1 MNKTIIKLKNIS
13 KSFCECS
20 ILNDINLQLLE
31 SDTVGIIG
39 ASGTGKTTLMNI
51 IGLLEYPDS
60 GEIYWGKDSPLT
72 LSKKS
77 VNQVRGKIF
86 GFVFQ
91 NHTLISE
98 LNVIDNILL
107 PVKMHGNIKQ
117 SDLIFADNLL
127 NRVGLL
133 DHKFSKI
140 STLSGGE
147 KQRISIVRALIN
159 HPHVIL
165 ADEPTGN
172 LDENNANE
180 VIHSMLDLC
189 KFARTSLLLITHN
202 NCLSK
207 LMNRR
212 YILSNGQ
219 LIQQQD
225 EG

>member
-13 KSFCECS
+13 KNFCDRS

-39 ASGTGKTTLMNI
+39 TSGAGKTTLINI
-51 IGLLEYPDS
+51 VGLLEYPDS
-60 GEIYWGKDSPLT
+60 GEIYWGEDSPLA

-77 VNQVRGKIF
+77 VNQMRGQMF

-91 NHTLISE
+91 NHSLISE

-133 DHKFSKI
+133 DHKFSQI
-140 STLSGGE
+140 CTLSGGE
-147 KQRISIVRALIN
+147 KQRVSIVRALIN
-159 HPHVIL
+159 HPRVIL

-172 LDENNANE
+172 LDENSADE
-180 VIHSMLDLC
+180 VVHLMLDLC
-189 KFARTSLLLITHN
+189 KFARTSLMLITHN
-202 NCLSK
+202 NRLLQ